1 MLLIEDL
8 ERPLGGPGVTQPSD
22 LRQRSIGAGA
32 TTRPEVRS
40 CTKAVAVHG
49 RGLAPSSE
57 ARHTARACGRT
68 SLDAAHSPSAVA
80 ARPPARRQRL
90 VPATLRARSAMPR
103 LGRVA
108 PRCLHE
114 EVRRC
119 VLADGHG
126 QAANAG
132 SRADPDRAHPAE
144 GRRRRAFSFL
154 IASYEA
160 PLHGRPEPSS
170 CRCRYPLGVNGCD
183 QSRDPQVDGRA
194 GRAAATFASRTLDE
208 THVPS
213 SGDSREHHGMARFF
227 LAWWPLPIDC
237 AGRTMQDESYFSC
250 STRESSRFPG
260 VTRMR
265 IAKDSGA
272 RTLGLVIATGLALM
286 SCSTSS

>member
-57 ARHTARACGRT
+57 ARPPPRACGRT

-132 SRADPDRAHPAE
+132 SRADPDRAHLVE
-144 GRRRRAFSFL
+144 RRRRRAFSFL

-183 QSRDPQVDGRA
+183 QSSDPQV
-194 GRAAATFASRTLDE
+194 
-208 THVPS
+208 
-213 SGDSREHHGMARFF
+213 HGMARFF

-272 RTLGLVIATGLALM
+272 RTFGLVIATHPPPINF
-286 SCSTSS
+286 SPS